1 MTSAARVEELNARF
15 SKRGSIE
22 FETGPGGI
30 VVARLESGGSSAR
43 VSQLGATVLSYIP
56 EGHREVL
63 FLSRRSSFQAGK
75 AIRGGIPLC
84 LPWFGDDPRDA
95 SLPKHGFFRLFDWE
109 VAGTSF
115 EQGGSSVLFTLTDT
129 EATRRYWPSAFRA
142 ECRVSL
148 GDRLTV
154 AVKLLNAGT
163 EAFEL
168 SCAFHP
174 YFAVSNIGKVE
185 LPILAGKEYLDCVAA
200 AGDTKSPQAGALRF
214 AGEVDRAYSYNGPVD
229 IVDQSAGRNIRVSG
243 AGTERTVV
251 WNPWKD
257 SCAAMADLEPGDY
270 LRYLCVEPAIIP
282 PLARR
287 VEPGA
292 AFEAGMSVEV
302 ERSSPV

>member
-1 MTSAARVEELNARF
+1 
-15 SKRGSIE
+15 
-22 FETGPGGI
+22 
-30 VVARLESGGSSAR
+30 VVARLESGGASAR

-75 AIRGGIPLC
+75 GIRGGIPLC
-84 LPWFGDDPRDA
+84 LPWFGDDPSGK
-95 SLPKHGFFRLFDWE
+95 SLLKHGFFRLFDWE

-115 EQGGSSVLFTLTDT
+115 EQGGSSVLFTLADT
-129 EATRRYWPSAFRA
+129 ESAQRYWPRAFKA
-142 ECRVSL
+142 ECRVLL

-185 LPILAGKEYLDCVAA
+185 LPALAGKEYLDCVATA
-200 AGDTKSPQAGALRF
+200 TTAATAGDTKSLQAGALRF
-214 AGEVDRAYSYNGPVD
+214 SGEVDRIYSHQEPVD
-229 IVDQSAGRNIRVSG
+229 VVDPTAGRKIRV
-243 AGTERTVV
+243 AGVGTTQTVV
-251 WNPWKD
+251 WNLGKD
-257 SCAAMADLEPGDY
+257 KCAAVTDLEPGDY
-270 LRYLCVEPAIIP
+270 LRYLCVEPAIVAP
-282 PLARR
+282 PTRR

-292 AFEAGMSVEV
+292 SFEAGMSVEV
-302 ERSSPV
+302 ERF